1 LLGERARKK
10 KGEFFFSSGKAKEK
24 SDDRTTD
31 SHRKNI
37 EISSP
42 TTMPHASARPLA
54 LAWQL
59 RTVFHSRSTLV
70 ASSSQQWLSTSA
82 SSAAEASAASKDTAG
97 KKKPSTSKEQ
107 HDPKQKKKNEPQKP
121 ESKEE
126 IGGPRGPEPT
136 RYNDWEKN
144 GRVSDF

>member
-1 LLGERARKK
+1 
-10 KGEFFFSSGKAKEK
+10 
-24 SDDRTTD
+24 
-31 SHRKNI
+31 
-37 EISSP
+37 
-42 TTMPHASARPLA
+42 MPLASARPLA

-59 RTVFHSRSTLV
+59 RTIVHSRSALL
-70 ASSSQQWLSTSA
+70 ASSLRSSQQSLSTSVR
-82 SSAAEASAASKDTAG
+82 SAEASAASKDVGEKKSSVSTTTTSASPKEKQDP
-97 KKKPSTSKEQ
+97 KKKKE
-107 HDPKQKKKNEPQKP
+107 KENQKP

>member
-1 LLGERARKK
+1 MLGDESEKER
-10 KGEFFFSSGKAKEK
+10 GIFFSSASERKKVNVTKKTSIEKEK
-24 SDDRTTD
+24 SQA
-31 SHRKNI
+31 
-37 EISSP
+37 
-42 TTMPHASARPLA
+42 TMPHVSARPLA

-59 RTVFHSRSTLV
+59 RTVVHSRSTLL

-82 SSAAEASAASKDTAG
+82 SSAAEASAASKGATE
-97 KKKPSTSKEQ
+97 KKSSTSPKEQ
-107 HDPKQKKKNEPQKP
+107 HDPKKKENEPKKP

>member
-1 LLGERARKK
+1 
-10 KGEFFFSSGKAKEK
+10 
-24 SDDRTTD
+24 
-31 SHRKNI
+31 
-37 EISSP
+37 
-42 TTMPHASARPLA
+42 MPHASARPLA

-59 RTVFHSRSTLV
+59 RTVVHSRSTLL

-82 SSAAEASAASKDTAG
+82 SSAAEASAASKDATE
-97 KKKPSTSKEQ
+97 KKSSTSTASASPKEQ
-107 HDPKQKKKNEPQKP
+107 HDPKKENEPQKP